1 MAITINVTV
10 VVTMSGERHRDFHI
24 QRDQHY
30 IKSLRNW
37 LIIGNDK
44 PVNSP
49 LYIYKHLLNS
59 SECAKQYEDKKF
71 SIFSTERDAFH
82 LSVLEYMYIKT
93 LKQKL

>member
-1 MAITINVTV
+1 MAITLNVTV

-49 LYIYKHLLNS
+49 LYISEHLLNS
-59 SECAKQYEDKKF
+59 RECAKHYEDKQF
-71 SIFSTERDAFH
+71 SIFATGRNAFH
-82 LSVLEYMYIKT
+82 LSVLESMFI
-93 LKQKL
+93 